1 IERIGELRR
10 GFTDLQE
17 ARQHFSDP
25 SRAFDEAL
33 KLNDGGISYL
43 AENISKVCKVDLKLG
58 QVRGRLE
65 ELRRDMRG
73 LVAKF
78 HIDLDLDKR

>member
-1 IERIGELRR
+1 
-10 GFTDLQE
+10 
-17 ARQHFSDP
+17 
-25 SRAFDEAL
+25 
-33 KLNDGGISYL
+33 L

-78 HIDLDLDKR
+78 HIDLDLDKRLKARREAAERVFDMLEPVVGANAFGSFLGNFLVD